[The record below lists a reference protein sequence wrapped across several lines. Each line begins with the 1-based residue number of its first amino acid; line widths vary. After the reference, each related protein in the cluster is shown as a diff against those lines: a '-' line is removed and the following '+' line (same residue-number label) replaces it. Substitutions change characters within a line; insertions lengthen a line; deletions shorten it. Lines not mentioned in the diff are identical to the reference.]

1 MSSEEGLSPSL
12 RLARHQHPKFGQIM
26 AEYSLAAVIN
36 MERNMAMETGMKF
49 IEEKNLSKNTK
60 ITKIFNGGEPEEF
73 KSLFVDWN

>member
-36 MERNMAMETGMKF
+36 MERNMAAMLRNQIKREWDKRQAKR
-49 IEEKNLSKNTK
+49 I
-60 ITKIFNGGEPEEF
+60 
-73 KSLFVDWN
+73 

>member
-1 MSSEEGLSPSL
+1 
-12 RLARHQHPKFGQIM
+12 
-26 AEYSLAAVIN
+26 

-49 IEEKNLSKNTK
+49 IEEKNMSKNTK